1 MWRSTYCFGVPHAD
15 VQYKIKYVWRSIELL
30 AERHVQIAKIEDL
43 DIEDYAD
50 DSFDQTQKSTPK
62 YPLSPVDHREPIWPV
77 RWPVGHFELKILAFL

>member
-1 MWRSTYCFGVPHAD
+1 MWRSIYCFGVPHAD

-50 DSFDQTQKSTPK
+50 DSF
-62 YPLSPVDHREPIWPV
+62 
-77 RWPVGHFELKILAFL
+77 